1 MKKKIFATVLCMVTA
16 VSMLTG
22 CGGTSSDTPKDNE
35 PVMESEAVQTTD
47 EATDNTTVSD
57 TEAESESEVED
68 TTPEVSDTASDD
80 LKNFKYHCALDE
92 NKDVDGN
99 ELFNVA
105 PLFKTVV
112 CLHYDGDYNGVPAN
126 WNEAL
131 EYVDVDG
138 EQWVQVTYTFDDAVG
153 RSVGAYSI
161 PEHENP
167 FVFAV
172 SPDMTKVLYKGVV
185 YTKPE
190 Q

>member
-22 CGGTSSDTPKDNE
+22 CGGTSSDTSKDNE

-57 TEAESESEVED
+57 TEAESESKVED

-80 LKNFKYHCALDE
+80 LKNFKYHYAISE
-92 NKDVDGN
+92 NRDVDGN

-105 PLFKTVV
+105 PLFRIVNI
-112 CLHYDGDYNGVPAN
+112 LHGDCDYNGVPAN

-172 SPDMTKVLYKGVV
+172 SPDTTKVLYKGVV

>member
-22 CGGTSSDTPKDNE
+22 CGGTSSDTSKDNE

-57 TEAESESEVED
+57 TEAESESED
-68 TTPEVSDTASDD
+68 TTTEVSDTASDD
-80 LKNFKYHCALDE
+80 LKNFKYHYAISE
-92 NKDVDGN
+92 NRDVDGN

-105 PLFKTVV
+105 PLFRIVNI
-112 CLHYDGDYNGVPAN
+112 LHGDCDYNGVPAN

-153 RSVGAYSI
+153 RSVGPYSI

-172 SPDMTKVLYKGVV
+172 SPDTTKVLYKGVV
-185 YTKPE
+185 YIKPE

>member
-1 MKKKIFATVLCMVTA
+1 MKILVTIVGMTLAFA
-16 VSMLTG
+16 MLTG
-22 CGGTSSDTPKDNE
+22 CGSKGEDITD
-35 PVMESEAVQTTD
+35 SEAVQTTD

-57 TEAESESEVED
+57 TESEAED

-80 LKNFKYHCALDE
+80 LKNFEYDCALYE

-99 ELFNVA
+99 ELFDVA
-105 PLFKTVV
+105 PLFKTIRL
-112 CLHYDGDYNGVPAN
+112 LHDDGGFGGVPDN
-126 WNEAL
+126 WNEVL

-138 EQWVQVTYTFDDAVG
+138 EQWVQVTYTFDDDAYG
-153 RSVGAYSI
+153 SVGIYSI

>member
-1 MKKKIFATVLCMVTA
+1 MTLAFA
-16 VSMLTG
+16 MLTG
-22 CGGTSSDTPKDNE
+22 CGSKGEDITD
-35 PVMESEAVQTTD
+35 SEAVQTID

-57 TEAESESEVED
+57 TEAESESED
-68 TTPEVSDTASDD
+68 TTTEASDTASDD
-80 LKNFKYHCALDE
+80 LKNFEYDCALYE

-99 ELFNVA
+99 ELFDVA

-112 CLHYDGDYNGVPAN
+112 CLHCDGDYNGVPAN

>member
-57 TEAESESEVED
+57 TEAESESED
-68 TTPEVSDTASDD
+68 TTTEVSNEPIDF
-80 LKNFKYHCALDE
+80 LKYSSGLGRNNLTDA
-92 NKDVDGN
+92 DGN
-99 ELFNVA
+99 VLNIATNNFASSIDNFYSME
-105 PLFKTVV
+105 
-112 CLHYDGDYNGVPAN
+112 NGVPAN
-126 WNEAL
+126 WNEVV

-138 EQWVQVTYTFDDAVG
+138 EQWVQATYTFDDDAHDFNGYTIVNYVE
-153 RSVGAYSI
+153 S
-161 PEHENP
+161 P
-167 FVFAV
+167 FVIAV
-172 SPDMTKVLYKGVV
+172 SPDTTKVLYKGVV